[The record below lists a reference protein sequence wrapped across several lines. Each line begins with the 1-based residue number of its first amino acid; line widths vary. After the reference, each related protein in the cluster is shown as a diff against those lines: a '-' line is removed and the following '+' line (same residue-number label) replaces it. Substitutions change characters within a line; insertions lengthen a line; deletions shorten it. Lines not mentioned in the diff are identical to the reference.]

1 MDVGL
6 NQIVRKISG
15 VVIEKTSPS
24 PPIFRGKN
32 LKMQGLNQGQNHIGH
47 ALPPPDIRPKDGR
60 M

>member
-32 LKMQGLNQGQNHIGH
+32 LKTGVLYGSYTGLIV
-47 ALPPPDIRPKDGR
+47 L
-60 M
+60 